1 MKLTRTN
8 IAVNPLFVSEVTLL
22 INKIMKTYYI
32 YRFYSDENRNK
43 RLITTFN
50 TLKEAQE
57 YCQREDTHKKGVW
70 FDGYSDKKQ

>member
-1 MKLTRTN
+1 MKY
-8 IAVNPLFVSEVTLL
+8 S
-22 INKIMKTYYI
+22 I
-32 YRFYSDENRNK
+32 YRYYRKEGKTPKFIR
-43 RLITTFN
+43 TFE